1 VFRGLILSTAVILAV
16 SATARGD
23 FIIEVSQE
31 GHRVHATGYGHLNT
45 TALGS
50 PKTVDKV
57 EPAVDPSM
65 GLVNIGPARNVDI
78 YFLSL
83 APVRFGTG
91 SSTLAHSS
99 GGREPVGIGGFLH
112 VNPETTLPGL
122 IVPHGY
128 VSGRPLFARAT
139 WDDTTIEELGMAP
152 GVYTWTWGSG
162 KNEDHLILVVR
173 RHH

>member
-1 VFRGLILSTAVILAV
+1 MLSTVVMLAV

-45 TALGS
+45 TSLGS
-50 PKTVDKV
+50 PKMLSNV
-57 EPAVDPSM
+57 EADVDPTM
-65 GLVNIGPARNVDI
+65 GLVNIGPTRNVDI

-83 APVRFGTG
+83 TPVRFGTG
-91 SSTLAHSS
+91 CA
-99 GGREPVGIGGFLH
+99 PVGIGGFVH

-128 VSGRPLFARAT
+128 VSRRPLFARAT
-139 WDDTTIEELGMAP
+139 WDDTTIEELGMTP

-162 KNEDHLILVVR
+162 KDEDHLILVVR
-173 RHH
+173 KH